1 MKRAGITF
9 DLRSE
14 YHILGYGE
22 EQTAEFDKPETV
34 EAIEGSLQAMG
45 FETERIG
52 GIIHLVNELSG
63 GNRWDIVFNI
73 AEGMYGI
80 GREAQVP
87 ALLDAYSI
95 PYTFSDPLV
104 LSLTLH
110 KGMTKHVVRDF
121 GIPTADFE
129 VIKNMEDLEALT
141 LPFPL
146 FLKPVA
152 EGTGK
157 GISAQSLVKDQES
170 LERGCR
176 ELLRKFGQP
185 VLVERYLPGREFTVG
200 MLGTGKA
207 SEALPA
213 MEIILREKAEK
224 DSYSYENKQH
234 YKERVD
240 YRLVEDGP
248 AEECRNLALR
258 AWQCLGCRD
267 AGRIDIRLDDEG
279 IPNFIEVNPL
289 AGLNP
294 VDSDLPIICS
304 MAGISYDTLIQRI
317 MESAIQRVRVADRV

>member
-1 MKRAGITF
+1 MMRAGITF

-14 YHILGYGE
+14 YQALGYGE
-22 EQTAEFDKPETV
+22 EQTAEFDKTETV
-34 EAIEGSLQAMG
+34 DAIEDALQTMG

-52 GIIHLVNELSG
+52 GILRLVTELSG
-63 GNRWDIVFNI
+63 GKRWDIVFNI

-87 ALLDAYSI
+87 ALLDAYGI

-129 VIKNMEDLEALT
+129 VIQNIEDLQALT

-157 GISAQSLVKDQES
+157 GIGALSLAGDQES
-170 LERGCR
+170 LERGCS

-185 VLVERYLPGREFTVG
+185 VLVERFLPGREFTVG

-207 SEALPA
+207 SETLPA
-213 MEIILREKAEK
+213 MEIILREKAENN
-224 DSYSYENKQH
+224 SYSYENKKH
-234 YKERVD
+234 YSERIT

-248 AEECRNLALR
+248 AEECRELALR

-267 AGRIDIRLDDEG
+267 AGRIDIRLDEKG
-279 IPNFIEVNPL
+279 VPNFIEVNPL

-304 MAGISYDTLIQRI
+304 MTGISYDTLIRRI
-317 MESAIQRVRVADRV
+317 MESAIQRVSVVERV